1 MRTIA
6 VRRIASVLLMAVL
19 LSACATADNH
29 YDPIEPVNRVT
40 EGVNDIVDVIA
51 IKPVTQSYRDL
62 TPSVVQRG
70 VSNFYDNWAYMNTV
84 LNDFLQGKGS
94 QGFQD
99 FGRFLVNSTV
109 GLAGLFDV
117 ATSMGLEKHEEDFGQ
132 TLAVWGVGKSA
143 YIVYPVLGP
152 NSLRKTPDFV
162 TATLTD
168 GLFWLSFAI
177 SPPAALALT
186 AMKFIDIRSRAMN
199 ATDMRDELALDP
211 YVFTREAWFQTR
223 EHLIHD
229 GKVPASE
236 NDDGWDDEDW
246 TEQDTEGLPQR
257 AGETPATHAAIAV
270 EHSESRHDVG
280 NQSLPKDEIASDM
293 SRSLSEQ
300 RYYRVILSSHAIEEE
315 ARRQQENLAS
325 MGIQTRI
332 VPVVIEGRRWFRVL
346 LPEPMPAVE
355 ALHTLTK
362 MKEKTGL
369 EGAWMAPS

>member
-1 MRTIA
+1 MVSLVV
-6 VRRIASVLLMAVL
+6 VRRIAAMLVVAAV
-19 LSACATADNH
+19 LSACATAENH
-29 YDPIEPVNRVT
+29 YDPIEPVNRMT
-40 EGVNDIVDVIA
+40 DAVNAVVDRVA
-51 IKPVTQSYRDL
+51 IKPVTKSYRAL
-62 TPSVVQRG
+62 TPAVVQRG

-94 QGFQD
+94 QGFKD

-117 ATSMGLEKHEEDFGQ
+117 ATSMGLEKHQEDFGQ

-168 GLFWLSFAI
+168 GLFWLSFSI
-177 SPPAALALT
+177 SPPAVLALT
-186 AMKFIDIRSRAMN
+186 AIKFLDTRSRAMN

-223 EHLIHD
+223 EHLIYD
-229 GKVPASE
+229 GKVPASN
-236 NDDGWDDEDW
+236 NDNGWEDEDW
-246 TEQDTEGLPQR
+246 TEQDSETSARQMADASPAHATIAVAR
-257 AGETPATHAAIAV
+257 SETPHHVGSQSAV
-270 EHSESRHDVG
+270 SGTEVAGSRTPVAG
-280 NQSLPKDEIASDM
+280 
-293 SRSLSEQ
+293 

-315 ARRQQENLAS
+315 ARRQQTRLAS
-325 MGIQTRI
+325 MGIETRI

-346 LPEPMPAVE
+346 LPEPMPAVD
-355 ALHTLTK
+355 ALHTLAE
-362 MKEKTGL
+362 MKQKTGL
-369 EGAWMAPS
+369 DGAWIAPS

>member
-1 MRTIA
+1 VSIMV
-6 VRRIASVLLMAVL
+6 VRRVVGVLLLAAM
-19 LSACATADNH
+19 LSACATAENH
-29 YDPIEPVNRVT
+29 YDPIEPVNRMS
-40 EGVNDIVDVIA
+40 EGVNDIVDAVA
-51 IKPVTQSYRDL
+51 IKPITQSYRTL

-84 LNDFLQGKGS
+84 LNDFLQGKGN
-94 QGFQD
+94 QGFKD

-109 GLAGLFDV
+109 GIGGLFDV

-143 YIVYPVLGP
+143 YIVYPVFGP

-162 TATLTD
+162 TSTLTD

-186 AMKFIDIRSRAMN
+186 AMKFIDTRSRAMN

-229 GKVPASE
+229 GKVPASK
-236 NDDGWDDEDW
+236 NDDGWDDDDW
-246 TEQDTEGLPQR
+246 TQQDTDMPSQLTISAPSKSGTIGAR
-257 AGETPATHAAIAV
+257 HGASRNDVGKPAMTDGSVDSAQKT
-270 EHSESRHDVG
+270 SSSRH
-280 NQSLPKDEIASDM
+280 
-293 SRSLSEQ
+293 
-300 RYYRVILSSHAIEEE
+300 YYRVILSSHAIEEE
-315 ARRQQENLAS
+315 ALRQQAHLAS
-325 MGIQTRI
+325 MGILTRI
-332 VPVVIEGRRWFRVL
+332 VPVVIKGHRWFRVL

-355 ALHTLTK
+355 ALHTLME
-362 MKEKTGL
+362 MKQKTGL
-369 EGAWMAPS
+369 NGAWIAPS